1 MTLSAV
7 SMMRKILSEKNGAG
21 YASVTAEEYGRVS
34 KLGHTIEEDFRV
46 AKSQCGLA
54 DYQVRNWYGWH
65 HHITM
70 SLIASWCLTQEVLCQ
85 KKVSRR

>member
-1 MTLSAV
+1 M
-7 SMMRKILSEKNGAG
+7 
-21 YASVTAEEYGRVS
+21 TAEEYARVA

-54 DYQVRNWYGWH
+54 DYQVRNWYDWH

-85 KKVSRR
+85 KKDPGDNGCITIVVDFPFHFFAR